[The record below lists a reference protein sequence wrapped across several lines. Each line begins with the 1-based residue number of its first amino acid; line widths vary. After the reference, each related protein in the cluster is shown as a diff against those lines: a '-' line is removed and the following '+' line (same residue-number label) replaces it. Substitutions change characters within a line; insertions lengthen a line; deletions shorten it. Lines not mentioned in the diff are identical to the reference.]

1 MSSRVILVQKAV
13 RKICQ
18 DPLFVNRW
26 VLLPSLHQAL
36 RSKFKYNEKD
46 ISLITLSK
54 SIGKIDPNID
64 SLNMLHDS
72 GFYRAKNGNI
82 RCIFFQDP
90 PKKEGSAI
98 HPEMALVNPDTE
110 SLGIFESAGQ
120 SIRGVETP
128 LIFSVL
134 LKVS

>member
-1 MSSRVILVQKAV
+1 M
-13 RKICQ
+13 
-18 DPLFVNRW
+18 NRW

-90 PKKEGSAI
+90 PQK
-98 HPEMALVNPDTE
+98 NPPSFISTT
-110 SLGIFESAGQ
+110 SLLKGEDWND
-120 SIRGVETP
+120 
-128 LIFSVL
+128 LIEKDRVL
-134 LKVS
+134 LKEYMDKLEKITPFEAQKGSMMR